1 MPGKGSESVY
11 IKTKQ
16 LRKQL
21 NKIPELPPYESISDK
36 AVKAG
41 RLFDLIMS
49 ESYVNR
55 EIEKVPRED
64 WMWLRELLINYSYG
78 DVYDDEFWS
87 VVLDTSNNIEV
98 ASRLE
103 DILAALSPIEVS
115 QYV

>member
-16 LRKQL
+16 LKRRL

-49 ESYVNR
+49 ESYVNQQ
-55 EIEKVPRED
+55 IEKIPRED
-64 WMWLRELLINYSYG
+64 WLWLRELLWNYGYG
-78 DVYDDEFWS
+78 DTYGDEFWFI
-87 VVLDTSNNIEV
+87 VLDTSINIKTINQ
-98 ASRLE
+98 LE
-103 DILAALSPIEVS
+103 GILAALPSLEVS